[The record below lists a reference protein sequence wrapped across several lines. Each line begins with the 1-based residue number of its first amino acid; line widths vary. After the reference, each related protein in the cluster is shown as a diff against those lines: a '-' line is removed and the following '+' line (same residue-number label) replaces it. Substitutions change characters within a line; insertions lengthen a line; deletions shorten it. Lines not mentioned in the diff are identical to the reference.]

1 MATIEE
7 LTARLEKAK
16 VVFREQAAKEKALTA
31 ENEELKAKV
40 AELSN
45 KPTLDYDR
53 DALTK
58 EIETLRAENALYE
71 GRLKQAAFD
80 IEAKDASIVTLNAD
94 VKKAQEDAQK
104 ANEATT
110 IITEQFHTLEERL
123 NDVLIE
129 NDELKKLEDK
139 VSQVDSLSQRCM
151 EITNLLEERTK
162 MLNISENGVRE
173 LEHRIKELEAQK
185 KSVEEKFKTRV
196 EQVKKEINKSLN
208 DGLGSEFNLF

>member
-1 MATIEE
+1 MPTIEE

-16 VVFREQAAKEKALTA
+16 VVFREQAAKEKALTV
-31 ENEELKAKV
+31 ENEELKTKV

-45 KPTLDYDR
+45 KPAPDYDR

-58 EIETLRAENALYE
+58 EIETLRAENTLYE

-94 VKKAQEDAQK
+94 VKKAQEDVQK

-123 NDVLIE
+123 NAVLIE

-151 EITNLLEERTK
+151 EITALLEERTK
-162 MLNISENGVRE
+162 MLTISESTVRE
-173 LEHRIKELEAQK
+173 LEHHIKKLETQK
-185 KSVEEKFKTRV
+185 KSGEEKFKTRV